1 MAELRRI
8 GREGG
13 FDVRQRLAT
22 INLRFTAAQQIQIGA
37 VDQQQL
43 AQARRSRFRKRRF
56 CSMRLREYKPCG
68 GFAGSCRQDRA
79 VSRHLV
85 IRSFRS
91 CQCDA
96 STARS
101 EEHTSELQSL
111 MRISYPV
118 FCLTKK
124 SDL

>member
-79 VSRHLV
+79 V
-85 IRSFRS
+85 
-91 CQCDA
+91 
-96 STARS
+96 RS

-111 MRISYPV
+111 MRHLV
-118 FCLTKK
+118 CRLLLEKK
-124 SDL
+124 KQT

>member
-1 MAELRRI
+1 MAELLRL

-13 FDVRQRLAT
+13 FDVLQLRAT

-43 AQARRSRFRKRRF
+43 AEARRSRFRKRRF

-85 IRSFRS
+85 KRSLRS
-91 CQCDA
+91 CTCDA
-96 STARS
+96 STADPAAR
-101 EEHTSELQSL
+101 
-111 MRISYPV
+111 
-118 FCLTKK
+118 
-124 SDL
+124 